1 MSDTV
6 LTEVTA
12 TVDASRVTDLVDAF
26 EAQLREPTPDGLL
39 RTELVELADGQWR
52 IQTLWRDRTALDAM
66 RSQGEPAAP
75 ALFRSVGAE
84 PQVTVHRV
92 VRSHRPH
99 AHESAPHP
107 T

>member
-26 EAQLREPTPDGLL
+26 EVLLQKPTPDGLL
-39 RTELVELADGQWR
+39 RTELVESADGQWR
-52 IQTLWRDRTALDAM
+52 IQTLWRDREALDAM

-75 ALFRSVGAE
+75 ALFRSVGSE
-84 PQVTVHRV
+84 PHVSVHRV
-92 VRSHRPH
+92 VRSHRAHGHESPPH
-99 AHESAPHP
+99 AG
-107 T
+107 